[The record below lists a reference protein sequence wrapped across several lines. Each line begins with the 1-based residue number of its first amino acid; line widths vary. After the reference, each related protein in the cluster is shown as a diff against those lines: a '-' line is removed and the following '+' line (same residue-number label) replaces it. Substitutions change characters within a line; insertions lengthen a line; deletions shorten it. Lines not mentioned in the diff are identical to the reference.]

1 MLMIK
6 AVKRR
11 DVRKDKNATD
21 QNRMVTTIRHPFS
34 TMGGFALQPDINENT
49 SLSIPVYMGKQN
61 ASFLANA
68 NI

>member
-1 MLMIK
+1 
-6 AVKRR
+6 
-11 DVRKDKNATD
+11 
-21 QNRMVTTIRHPFS
+21 
-34 TMGGFALQPDINENT
+34 MGGFALQPDINENT